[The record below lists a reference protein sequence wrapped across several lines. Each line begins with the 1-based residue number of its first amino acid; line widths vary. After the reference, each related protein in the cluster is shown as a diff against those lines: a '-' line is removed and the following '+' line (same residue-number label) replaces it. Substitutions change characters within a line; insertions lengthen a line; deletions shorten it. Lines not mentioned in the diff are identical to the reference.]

1 MAETKKVALMDK
13 EMVYSVGE
21 EEVKLTANIVR
32 NYIAKGNKQITD
44 REAIV
49 FMNLCKY
56 RKLNPFLNE
65 AYIVKFGEEA
75 QIVAGKEAVMRKAEE
90 SPRYKGHRAGIIVIR
105 NKEPLELE
113 GCFKLPTDTLVGGW
127 AQVFVEG
134 KDHPVVAK
142 VALSEYSKN
151 QSTWKTMPSTMIRK
165 VALVQALREAFPT
178 EVGMMYSSEEL
189 GVNENKIKDTHM
201 EAKEEINEQANQEVI
216 DVDEVIPVK
225 ETNEVNKDEVKENK
239 TETIDAEIVQEEN
252 DEEAP
257 Y

>member
-1 MAETKKVALMDK
+1 MSENKKVALMDK
-13 EMVYSVGE
+13 EMVYTIGE

-32 NYIAKGNKQITD
+32 NYIAKGTKQITD
-44 REAIV
+44 REAII

-90 SPRYKGHRAGIIVIR
+90 SPRYRGHRAGIIVIR

-113 GCFKLPTDTLVGGW
+113 GSFKLPTDTLVGGW

-134 KDHPVVAK
+134 KEPIVEK
-142 VALSEYSKN
+142 VSLAEYNKN
-151 QSTWKTMPSTMIRK
+151 QSTWKSMPSTMIRK

-178 EVGMMYSSEEL
+178 EVGMLYSSEEL
-189 GVNENKIKDTHM
+189 GVNEGKIKETQI
-201 EAKEEINEQANQEVI
+201 EIKEEIKEEANQEVI
-216 DVDEVIPVK
+216 DVDEIVPVK
-225 ETNEVNKDEVKENK
+225 EDDTDTTEVIENEIIENTKE
-239 TETIDAEIVQEEN
+239 D

>member
-1 MAETKKVALMDK
+1 MSENKKVALMDK
-13 EMVYSVGE
+13 EMIYAIGE

-32 NYIAKGNKQITD
+32 NYIAKGTKQITD

-90 SPRYKGHRAGIIVIR
+90 NPRYKGHRAGIIVMR
-105 NKEPLELE
+105 NKEVLELE
-113 GCFKLPTDTLVGGW
+113 GCFKLPSDTLVGGW
-127 AQVFVEG
+127 AEVFVEG
-134 KDHPVVAK
+134 KDHPIISK
-142 VALSEYSKN
+142 VALSEYNKN
-151 QSTWKTMPSTMIRK
+151 QSTWKSMPSTMIRK

-178 EVGMMYSSEEL
+178 EVGMLYSSEEL
-189 GVNENKIKDTHM
+189 GVNEGKIKETHI
-201 EAKEEINEQANQEVI
+201 EVKEEIKEEANKEVI
-216 DVDEVIPVK
+216 DVEEVIPVK
-225 ETNEVNKDEVKENK
+225 EDDTDTTTEVIE
-239 TETIDAEIVQEEN
+239 AEIIEN
-252 DEEAP
+252 TKEDDEEAP